1 MIFNLEEAEES
12 QKEALHHES
21 PDNLIESVGKSVLF
35 VSQFHVSAIS
45 SVLVAFVA
53 VLYYVDAHMLKSKKK
68 TDYDDDFMNI

>member
-45 SVLVAFVA
+45 FVLVAFVA
-53 VLYYVDAHMLKSKKK
+53 VLYYVDAHMLKRKK
-68 TDYDDDFMNI
+68 TDYDDDFINI